1 MLQTLDAPPKSTVL
15 PDAPPPAYSCETE
28 WQARVDLAACYR
40 LLAHFGMQDTIFGHA
55 TARVPGSPGEFLINP
70 FGQLYDEITASSL
83 VKIDHEGHALGRSAP
98 VNAAGFVIH
107 SAIHAA
113 RPDVDCVIHT
123 HTRAGVALSCLEEG
137 VLPINQFALE
147 FAGHIAYHDY
157 EGIALDL
164 DERERLVRDLGS
176 SNALVLRNH
185 GMLTAAQTIPGAFY
199 LFFYLEQT
207 AKVQL
212 DVMASGGKIV
222 QVPKAVQEHTAGQ
235 FESNRNPANTGLR
248 SWPAMLRL
256 LDRVNPGYDV

>member
-1 MLQTLDAPPKSTVL
+1 MLQTIDAPAKSTVVQ
-15 PDAPPPAYSCETE
+15 DAPPPAYSCSTE

-40 LLAHFGMQDTIFGHA
+40 LMAHFGMQDTIYGHA
-55 TARVPGSPGEFLINP
+55 TVRVPGSPGEFLINP
-70 FGQLYDEITASSL
+70 YGQMYEEITASSL
-83 VKIDHEGHALGRSAP
+83 VKIDHEGRALSHSAP

-123 HTRAGVALSCLEEG
+123 HTRAGVAVSCLAEG
-137 VLPINQFALE
+137 VLPLNQFALE
-147 FAGHIAYHDY
+147 FSSRIAYHDY

-164 DERERLVRDLGS
+164 DERARLVRDLGD

-207 AKVQL
+207 ARVQL
-212 DVMASGGKIV
+212 DVMASGGTIV
-222 QVPKAVQEHTAGQ
+222 PIPKAVQEHTAQ
-235 FESNRNPANTGLR
+235 QYESYHNPENNGIR

-256 LDRVNPGYDV
+256 LDRVNPGYDA

>member
-1 MLQTLDAPPKSTVL
+1 MLDTVHPSSTVIQDPAPPS
-15 PDAPPPAYSCETE
+15 YSCDTE
-28 WQARVDLAACYR
+28 WQARCDLAACYR
-40 LLAHFGMQDTIFGHA
+40 LLAHFGMQDTIYGHA
-55 TARVPGSPGEFLINP
+55 TVRVPGSPGEFLINP
-70 FGQLYDEITASSL
+70 YGQMYSEITASSL
-83 VKIDHEGHALGRSAP
+83 VKIDHEGRALSHSAP

-107 SAIHAA
+107 SAIHMA

-123 HTRAGVALSCLEEG
+123 HTRAGVAVSCLEEG

-147 FAGHIAYHDY
+147 FASSIAYHDY

-164 DERERLVRDLGS
+164 AERERLVADLGNA
-176 SNALVLRNH
+176 NALVLRNH

-212 DVMASGGKIV
+212 DVMASGGKIKQIPV
-222 QVPKAVQEHTAGQ
+222 AVQEHTAQ
-235 FESNRNPANTGLR
+235 QYESHHNPVNTGVR

-256 LDRVNPGYDV
+256 LDRVNPGYAV